1 MSVNGE
7 TDETGR
13 MARVR
18 SEARRDAILDTA
30 AQVFEERG
38 LEGASMSEIANRLG
52 GSKATLYGYFPSKEE
67 LFVHVALRVA
77 GQQILAMLRGLQDR
91 AAEDPRTVLIDV
103 GKDLVGR
110 VLAEDA
116 TTAYRLAV
124 SYGRVGNLG
133 RIFYDAGP
141 GQAIEAFT
149 RYIEAATAAG
159 RLAVVD
165 IDAAAHHLLAL
176 LESEITYRRTL
187 QFGDEITRDAID
199 KSVGRA
205 VEVFLA
211 AYVADPRLTPQKP
224 SQQYRSVEKTT

>member
-1 MSVNGE
+1 
-7 TDETGR
+7 

-18 SEARRDAILDTA
+18 TETKRDAILDMA
-30 AQVFEERG
+30 AEVFKERG
-38 LEGASMSEIANRLG
+38 LDGASMSEIAKRLG

-77 GQQILAMLRGLQDR
+77 GQQILAMLKTLQDR
-91 AAEDPRTVLIDV
+91 AAEDPRTVLVDV
-103 GKDLVGR
+103 GKELIGR

-116 TTAYRLAV
+116 TTAHRLAV
-124 SYGRVGNLG
+124 SYGRTGNLG

-165 IDAAAHHLLAL
+165 VAAAAHHLLAL

-187 QFGDEITRDAID
+187 QFGDEITQDVID
-199 KSVGRA
+199 KSVGKA

-211 AYVADPRLTPQKP
+211 AYAVGPRSPPRRPMAAP
-224 SQQYRSVEKTT
+224 SD